1 SLLLE
6 PWEYLEGHQSEFSQW
21 LNAHLAQFGFFLPYQ
36 HGQGIGFEPWHISH
50 KQTAQQCLA
59 ALSEPLLL
67 EQLSAVA
74 MEGKTTVQALL
85 PEIYQRFITNIC
97 EV

>member
-1 SLLLE
+1 
-6 PWEYLEGHQSEFSQW
+6 
-21 LNAHLAQFGFFLPYQ
+21 
-36 HGQGIGFEPWHISH
+36 
-50 KQTAQQCLA
+50 A